1 MSAPVS
7 SVPPRGLEGRWLLL
21 AVAGWLGADQLLL
34 WRFLGM
40 PGWTFALGGAAVAGL
55 LVWLHRASAS
65 LPRIGTGALG
75 TSLAAAFLLMLL
87 GGEGRFFYANIDW
100 QARYAILRDMSAYP
114 WPFVYTARGLPEL
127 LRGPIGMFF
136 APALAAKALGAR
148 AGDIAL
154 LVQNSFLIGSLLAL
168 GSTLFDSRRATL
180 TALVVVILFSGLD
193 AMGRILF
200 RGGLSDH
207 LENWA
212 YLQFSSTITLAF
224 WVPPHAISGWA
235 GALGFL
241 LWRGGRLPLCPFLAL
256 LPLTALWSPL
266 GLIGALPFAALAGVR
281 TLAARSLRPSDIALP
296 ALASLIAM
304 PGLLYLAAAGGEV
317 GARLQALP
325 PIQWGLFELLEV
337 MVYVVPLAFLVRRP
351 RFGRDSLA
359 MLTAWLLLVP
369 FVQIGASSDFPMRA
383 SICALMILAVMV
395 ADGVNDAPRTRP
407 VLIGLLAIGSVTGFM
422 EVRRAFIHPPAPQVR
437 CDLFDAWNQSFGDF
451 PVSTYI
457 APLETVPALIRPA
470 DPARV
475 NPPRPARCWDGRW
488 YSPDEA
494 SG

>member
-1 MSAPVS
+1 MTAPAS
-7 SVPPRGLEGRWLLL
+7 PVPAKGLEGRWLLVAL
-21 AVAGWLGADQLLL
+21 AGWLGVDQLLL

-40 PGWTFALGGAAVAGL
+40 PGWTIALGGAAAAGL

-65 LPRIGTGALG
+65 LPRVSTGALAL
-75 TSLAAAFLLMLL
+75 SFAAAFLLMLL

-100 QARYAILRDMSAYP
+100 QVRYAVMRDMSAYP

-154 LVQNSFLIGSLLAL
+154 LTQNSFLIGSLLAL
-168 GSTLFDSRRATL
+168 GSTLFGTRRAKI
-180 TALVVVILFSGLD
+180 TALIVVVLFSGLD
-193 AMGRILF
+193 AVGRILF

-207 LENWA
+207 IENWA
-212 YLQFSSTITLAF
+212 YLQYSSTITLAF
-224 WVPPHAISGWA
+224 WVPPHAISGWV

-241 LWRGGRLPLCPFLAL
+241 LWRAGKLPPGPFLAL

-266 GLIGALPFAALAGVR
+266 GLIGAMPFAALAGVR
-281 TLAARSLRPSDIALP
+281 TLAARSLRGSDIALP
-296 ALASLIAM
+296 ALASLIAA

-325 PIQWGLFELLEV
+325 PVQWGAFELLEIL
-337 MVYVVPLAFLVRRP
+337 VYVAPLAFLVRSP
-351 RFGRDSLA
+351 RFGRDTLA
-359 MLTAWLLLVP
+359 VLTVWLLLAP

-383 SICALMILAVMV
+383 SISALMVLAAMV
-395 ADGVNDAPRTRP
+395 ADGVNDAARARP
-407 VLIGLLAIGSVTGFM
+407 VLIGLIAIGSITGFM
-422 EVRRAFIHPPAPQVR
+422 EVRRALIHPPAPQVR
-437 CDLFDAWNQSFGDF
+437 CDLFDAWKQSFGDF
-451 PVSTYI
+451 PVSTYV
-457 APLETVPALIRPA
+457 APLDAVPALVRPA

-475 NPPRPARCWDGRW
+475 SPPRPARCWDGHW